1 MAERRT
7 ESRVE
12 KSHFSDVLPEKEIAY
27 DGGCGRFHKVADE
40 DGDARF
46 EPEIRHHV
54 GHAGVAG
61 CSELPGGSSGEFSH
75 YDLRGHKAAEE
86 IADEETD
93 DSFFH

>member
-1 MAERRT
+1 MAKNQYVSERGGYTFRT
-7 ESRVE
+7 QV
-12 KSHFSDVLPEKEIAY
+12 FTTT
-27 DGGCGRFHKVADE
+27 DE

-54 GHAGVAG
+54 GHTGIAGR
-61 CSELPGGSSGEFSH
+61 SELPGGSSGEFSH